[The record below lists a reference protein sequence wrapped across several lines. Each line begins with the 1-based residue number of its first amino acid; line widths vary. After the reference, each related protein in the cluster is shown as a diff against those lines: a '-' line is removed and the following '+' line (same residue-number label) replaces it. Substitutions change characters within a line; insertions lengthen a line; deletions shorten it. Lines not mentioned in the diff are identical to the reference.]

1 MCTSLTYLDTDNH
14 RYFARTMDFPTT
26 TPWRPIFLPRRYP
39 WPTGLATTRM
49 TQYAILGGGRLPDHF
64 KACLMAD
71 GINEAGLMCAELYL
85 PHAVEYATQ
94 PQVNQIN
101 LTPQAFINW
110 ALGEHQSVAAVI
122 ADLPCV
128 NLVGASWGDDT
139 GEVYPFHWYL
149 SDAHTSVV
157 IEPTGGPLTAQPNP
171 AGVLTNTP
179 VLSDH
184 QRRLNLYLAISGN
197 QITTATRQAAQHVIQ
212 TKQPLPSGPIPTD
225 RFIHMAL
232 RRLGTPQLAPQ
243 QVPTT
248 LFRWL
253 QEVSLPYHADRR
265 HLISHNYTHYRCL
278 ITLATRTY
286 RFIPRTTGHEQ
297 RLTLTPEMAAT
308 WRTPYL
314 FPAD

>member
-14 RYFARTMDFPTT
+14 CYFARTMDFPTT

-71 GINEAGLMCAELYL
+71 GINEAGLVCAELYL

-122 ADLPCV
+122 ADLPSV

-149 SDAHTSVV
+149 SDAHTSAV

-184 QRRLNLYLAISGN
+184 QRRLNRYLAVSGN

-212 TKQPLPSGPIPTD
+212 TKQ
-225 RFIHMAL
+225 R
-232 RRLGTPQLAPQ
+232 
-243 QVPTT
+243 
-248 LFRWL
+248 
-253 QEVSLPYHADRR
+253 AD
-265 HLISHNYTHYRCL
+265 SH
-278 ITLATRTY
+278 
-286 RFIPRTTGHEQ
+286 
-297 RLTLTPEMAAT
+297 
-308 WRTPYL
+308 
-314 FPAD
+314 